1 MTQSSKRRLRRYDAK
16 QRAEVLGTARA
27 CGVVEAR
34 RRHGVPKGTLYKWVA
49 QAYEEEGA
57 ERWPLYRRY
66 EVVEWSTEEGA
77 SARAEA
83 GREPASRAEPPQ
95 TACAS
100 AGVPDAVDAPGELE
114 QALMDAHEAV
124 VKDSGAST
132 AMSGSGASA
141 ARSSTSTSIS
151 DDRLVIRRRVGKRYT
166 PSQRAE
172 ALAYAAAHGVSA
184 AAKKLG
190 MSRPM
195 VYAWRKQQERA
206 RAGLGPS
213 PTEGEASADIEAQ
226 RDREILAEWRRQPGL
241 GPSQIQKQLRR
252 RQIKVSVNTVR
263 DVMIEAGY
271 RPPRMK
277 TRGHDERFEALR
289 PNQLWHL
296 DFVHRYIN
304 RAKVYTLILQDD
316 CSRYVPGWAVAEGEQ
331 ADAVIESFEAATER
345 HGRPEMV
352 LHDQGSAF
360 WAWRGISR
368 FTTLLT
374 EMGIEQIAAPHKEW
388 NGKVE
393 RLNATLHKELF
404 DVRHFDS
411 VSEMK
416 RGLAEYLHWYNHQRT
431 HQALAG
437 GLLVPADRYFGRHAE
452 VLARIQAGLAQDDS
466 DPLGLRGRDTTL
478 FQAVNKDGAL
488 EVWFLG
494 QRLLS
499 LPRP

>member
-1 MTQSSKRRLRRYDAK
+1 MTQSGNRRLRRYDAK
-16 QRAEVLGTARA
+16 QRAEVLETARA
-27 CGVVEAR
+27 CGVVEAQ

-57 ERWPLYRRY
+57 ERWPLYQRY
-66 EVVEWSTEEGA
+66 ETVDWPAKEDA
-77 SARAEA
+77 SAGADA
-83 GREPASRAEPPQ
+83 GCEPGSRAEPQP

-100 AGVPDAVDAPGELE
+100 DGESDAIDVQGTFEQAGVDAR
-114 QALMDAHEAV
+114 EAAA
-124 VKDSGAST
+124 KEEAT
-132 AMSGSGASA
+132 SA
-141 ARSSTSTSIS
+141 ATDGAGAAPARSARSIS
-151 DDRLVIRRRVGKRYT
+151 YDSPIKRRRVAKRYT

-172 ALAYAAAHGVSA
+172 ALAYAAEHGVSA
-184 AAKKLG
+184 AATKLG

-213 PTEGEASADIEAQ
+213 PTEGPDPADIEAQ
-226 RDREILAEWRRQPGL
+226 RDREILAEYRRQPGL

-252 RQIKVSVNTVR
+252 RQIKVAVNTVR

-271 RPPRMK
+271 RPPRVK
-277 TRGHDERFEALR
+277 TREHDERFEAVR

-316 CSRYVPGWAVAEGEQ
+316 CSRYVPGWAAAEGEQ
-331 ADAVIESFEAATER
+331 VDAVIESFETATEL

-352 LHDQGSAF
+352 LHDRGSAF

-374 EMGIEQIAAPHKEW
+374 EMGIEQVAAPHKEW

-404 DVRHFDS
+404 DARHFDS

-437 GLLVPADRYFGRHAE
+437 GLLVPADRYFGRHAQ
-452 VLARIQAGLAQDDS
+452 VLARLQAGLAQDDS
-466 DPLGLRGRDTTL
+466 DPLGLRGRDTSL
-478 FQAVNKDGAL
+478 FQVVNKDGAL

>member
-1 MTQSSKRRLRRYDAK
+1 MTQSSNRRLRRYDAK
-16 QRAEVLGTARA
+16 QRAEVLETARA

-57 ERWPLYRRY
+57 ERWPLYQRY
-66 EVVEWSTEEGA
+66 ETADWPAKEDA
-77 SARAEA
+77 SAQADT
-83 GREPASRAEPPQ
+83 GCEPASRADEQQ
-95 TACAS
+95 TACVS
-100 AGVPDAVDAPGELE
+100 DSEPDAVDAQGTFE
-114 QALMDAHEAV
+114 QAPMDTREAA
-124 VKDSGAST
+124 VKDEA
-132 AMSGSGASA
+132 ASA
-141 ARSSTSTSIS
+141 ATDGSKTSPARSTTSIS
-151 DDRLVIRRRVGKRYT
+151 DESLIKRRRVAKRYT

-172 ALAYAAAHGVSA
+172 ALVYAAEHGVSA
-184 AAKKLG
+184 AEKKLG

-213 PTEGEASADIEAQ
+213 PTEGPDPADIEAQ
-226 RDREILAEWRRQPGL
+226 RDREILAEYRRQPGL

-252 RQIKVSVNTVR
+252 RQIKVAVNTVR

-271 RPPRMK
+271 RPPRVK
-277 TRGHDERFEALR
+277 ARGHDERFEAVR

-316 CSRYVPGWAVAEGEQ
+316 CSRYVAGWGVAECEQ
-331 ADAVIESFEAATER
+331 AGVVIESFEAATER

-352 LHDQGSAF
+352 LHDRGSAF
-360 WAWRGISR
+360 WSWRGISR

-374 EMGIEQIAAPHKEW
+374 EMGIEQVAAPHKEW

-393 RLNATLHKELF
+393 RLNGTLHKELF

-466 DPLGLRGRDTTL
+466 DPLGLRGRDTAL
-478 FQAVNKDGAL
+478 FQVVNKDGAL

>member
-1 MTQSSKRRLRRYDAK
+1 MTQCSTRRQRRYDAK
-16 QRAEVLGTARA
+16 QRATVLETARA
-27 CGVVEAR
+27 CGVVEAQ

-49 QAYEEEGA
+49 QAYQEEGA

-66 EVVEWSTEEGA
+66 EVVEWSAREEPSAQADAGGEPVIRADQQQTTSA
-77 SARAEA
+77 SD
-83 GREPASRAEPPQ
+83 
-95 TACAS
+95 
-100 AGVPDAVDAPGELE
+100 GVPDEVDEQGAFE
-114 QALMDAHEAV
+114 QAPRDEHEGA
-124 VKDSGAST
+124 VKDQAVSAGPG
-132 AMSGSGASA
+132 GSGISA
-141 ARSSTSTSIS
+141 VRNPTSIS
-151 DDRLVIRRRVGKRYT
+151 DNSPAIRRRVGKRYT

-172 ALAYAAAHGVSA
+172 ALGYAAEHGVSA

-190 MSRPM
+190 VSRPM

-213 PTEGEASADIEAQ
+213 PTEGPDPADIEAQ
-226 RDREILAEWRRQPGL
+226 RDREILAEWRRHPGL

-252 RQIKVSVNTVR
+252 RRIQVSVNTVR

-271 RPPRMK
+271 RPPRVK
-277 TRGHDERFEALR
+277 TRGHNERFEAVR
-289 PNQLWHL
+289 PNHLWHL

-331 ADAVIESFEAATER
+331 ADVVIESFEAATER

-352 LHDQGSAF
+352 LHDRGSAF
-360 WAWRGISR
+360 WSWRGISR

-393 RLNATLHKELF
+393 RFNLTLHKELF
-404 DVRHFDS
+404 DVRQFDS

-416 RGLAEYLHWYNHQRT
+416 QGLAEYLHWYNHQRT

-452 VLARIQAGLAQDDS
+452 VRARLQAGLAQDDS
-466 DPLGLRGRDTTL
+466 DPLGLRGRDTTM
-478 FQAVNKDGAL
+478 FQVVNKDGAF

>member
-1 MTQSSKRRLRRYDAK
+1 MTQRGNRRQRRYDAK
-16 QRAEVLGTARA
+16 QRAEVLETARA
-27 CGVVEAR
+27 RGVRAAQR
-34 RRHGVPKGTLYKWVA
+34 QHGVPKGTLYKWVA

-57 ERWPLYRRY
+57 ERWPLYQRY
-66 EVVEWSTEEGA
+66 ETVEWPGKEDASGRAAAGCEPGSGAEEQQSGSA
-77 SARAEA
+77 SDGER
-83 GREPASRAEPPQ
+83 
-95 TACAS
+95 
-100 AGVPDAVDAPGELE
+100 DAVDAPGPFE
-114 QALMDAHEAV
+114 QAPVDVREAAA
-124 VKDSGAST
+124 KDEAAS
-132 AMSGSGASA
+132 AAAAGSGASPA
-141 ARSSTSTSIS
+141 QSTPSIS
-151 DDRLVIRRRVGKRYT
+151 YDRPIKRRRVGKRYT

-172 ALAYAAAHGVSA
+172 ALAYAAEHGVSA
-184 AAKKLG
+184 AAQKLG
-190 MSRPM
+190 VSRPM

-213 PTEGEASADIEAQ
+213 PTEGEAPEDIEAQ

-252 RQIKVSVNTVR
+252 RQVKVSVNTVR

-271 RPPRMK
+271 RPPRVK
-277 TRGHDERFEALR
+277 AREHKERFEAVR

-304 RAKVYTLILQDD
+304 RAKVYTLLLQDD

-331 ADAVIESFEAATER
+331 ADVVIESFEAATER

-352 LHDQGSAF
+352 LHDRGSAF
-360 WAWRGISR
+360 WSWRGISR

-374 EMGIEQIAAPHKEW
+374 EMGIEQLAAPHKEW
-388 NGKVE
+388 NGKLE
-393 RLNATLHKELF
+393 RLNLTLHKELF
-404 DVRHFDS
+404 DARNFDS
-411 VSEMK
+411 VSEMEQ
-416 RGLAEYLHWYNHQRT
+416 GLAEYLHWYNYQRT

-466 DPLGLRGRDTTL
+466 DPLGLRGRDTAL
-478 FQAVNKDGAL
+478 FQVVNKDGAL

>member
-1 MTQSSKRRLRRYDAK
+1 
-16 QRAEVLGTARA
+16 
-27 CGVVEAR
+27 VVEAL

-49 QAYEEEGA
+49 RAYEEEGA
-57 ERWPLYRRY
+57 ERGPLYRRY
-66 EVVEWSTEEGA
+66 EVVEWSAREGA
-77 SARAEA
+77 STEA
-83 GREPASRAEPPQ
+83 DVGREPASRAEEQP
-95 TACAS
+95 TAYAS
-100 AGVPDAVDAPGELE
+100 DGEADAVDAQGPFE
-114 QALMDAHEAV
+114 QAGVEMREAAA
-124 VKDSGAST
+124 KDEATSADT
-132 AMSGSGASA
+132 AGSGASP
-141 ARSSTSTSIS
+141 ARSAPAIS
-151 DDRLVIRRRVGKRYT
+151 DDGPSKRRRVAKRYT
-166 PSQRAE
+166 PSQRGE
-172 ALAYAAAHGVSA
+172 ALAYAAEQGVSA

-213 PTEGEASADIEAQ
+213 PTEGPDPADIEAQ
-226 RDREILAEWRRQPGL
+226 RDREILAEYRRQPGL

-252 RQIKVSVNTVR
+252 RQIKVAVNTVR
-263 DVMIEAGY
+263 EVMIEAGY
-271 RPPRMK
+271 RPPRVK
-277 TRGHDERFEALR
+277 ARGHDERFEAVR

-331 ADAVIESFEAATER
+331 AGVVIESFEAATER

-352 LHDQGSAF
+352 LHDRGSAF
-360 WAWRGISR
+360 WSWRGISR

-374 EMGIEQIAAPHKEW
+374 EMGIEQVAAPHKEW

-393 RLNATLHKELF
+393 RLNGTLHKELF

-466 DPLGLRGRDTTL
+466 DPLGLRGRDTAL
-478 FQAVNKDGAL
+478 FQVVNKDGAL

>member
-1 MTQSSKRRLRRYDAK
+1 MTQSGNRRLRRYDAK
-16 QRAEVLGTARA
+16 QRAEVLETARA
-27 CGVVEAR
+27 CGVPAAQ

-49 QAYEEEGA
+49 QAYEEEGV
-57 ERWPLYRRY
+57 ERWPLYQRY
-66 EVVEWSTEEGA
+66 ETVAWPAKEDD
-77 SARAEA
+77 SARADA
-83 GREPASRAEPPQ
+83 GHEPASRADEPQ

-100 AGVPDAVDAPGELE
+100 DGEPDALDAQGRFE
-114 QALMDAHEAV
+114 QAREDAREAAT
-124 VKDSGAST
+124 KDEA
-132 AMSGSGASA
+132 ASA
-141 ARSSTSTSIS
+141 ATDGSQASSARSATSTS
-151 DDRLVIRRRVGKRYT
+151 DDRPVKRRRVAKRYT
-166 PSQRAE
+166 PSLRAE
-172 ALAYAAAHGVSA
+172 ALAYSAEHGVTA

-213 PTEGEASADIEAQ
+213 PTEGPDPADIEAQ
-226 RDREILAEWRRQPGL
+226 RDREILAEWHRQPGL

-252 RQIKVSVNTVR
+252 RQVKVAVGTVR
-263 DVMIEAGY
+263 EVMIEAGY
-271 RPPRMK
+271 RPPRVK
-277 TRGHDERFEALR
+277 ARGHDERFEAVR
-289 PNQLWHL
+289 PNQLWHM

-331 ADAVIESFEAATER
+331 SDAVIESFEAATER

-404 DVRHFDS
+404 DARKFDS
-411 VSEMK
+411 VSDMR

-494 QRLLS
+494 QKLLS